1 MARYGYACISQLT
14 GLTTNH
20 ATQLKYSTPDKLR
33 SLIEQ
38 NIRDIQAIL
47 THNLAHGWLIFRVG
61 SSFIPFASHP
71 INTLYWWEEYAEPL
85 ANIGEF
91 VRANNMRL
99 MMHPGQYTILNSL
112 DEKTRVNA
120 IAELDYSARLFDT
133 MGLSSQNKLV
143 IHIGGV
149 YGDKPA
155 ATARFIEQALILPTH
170 IRRRLTIEHEERGY
184 NLADVLR
191 ISRETGLPVVYD
203 NLHYDAYPTLESLDE
218 LLPQAFATWSASDGP
233 PEVHFSSQAVGARLG
248 SHDEFVDPQ
257 QFKEVIERCSR
268 FGDFDLMLEAKG
280 KDEALERVLTA
291 TGIQSTLQSLGQ
303 KNTD

>member
-1 MARYGYACISQLT
+1 MTRYGYACISQLT

-20 ATQLKYSTPDKLR
+20 ATTLKYSTPDKLR

-47 THNLAHGWLIFRVG
+47 AHNLAHGWLIFRVG
-61 SSFIPFASHP
+61 SSFIPFGSHP
-71 INTLYWWEEYAEPL
+71 INTLRWWEEYAGPL
-85 ANIGEF
+85 ALIGEF

-112 DEKTRVNA
+112 DEKTCMNA
-120 IAELDYSARLFDT
+120 IAELDYSARLLDT

-149 YGDKPA
+149 YGDKLA
-155 ATARFIEQALILPTH
+155 AIARFIEQALILPTH
-170 IRRRLTIEHEERGY
+170 IRQRLTIEHEERGY
-184 NLADVLR
+184 NLADVLG

-203 NLHYDAYPTLESLDE
+203 NLHYDAYPTVEPLEE
-218 LLPQAFATWSASDGP
+218 LLPQAFATWGALDGP
-233 PEVHFSSQAVGARLG
+233 PEVHFSSQAVSARMG
-248 SHDEFVDPQ
+248 SHDEFVNPA
-257 QFKEVIERCSR
+257 QFQEVIERCSR

-280 KDEALERVLTA
+280 KDAALERVLLA
-291 TGIQSTLQSLGQ
+291 TRL
-303 KNTD
+303 NTD